1 MRRKPIVPSR
11 RGERSVVRSFCRSF
25 TQSCSCR
32 GIVCRIVSTNLREA
46 FPNFGDE
53 EFWLFQRGEMAAL
66 RQLFPMDELWIDD
79 FRPGARS
86 AVYFFGEDA
95 CANRNIDLAA
105 GEAGGVVFPVEGRRR
120 CGGIRQPA
128 EARIIHD
135 FVAASDL
142 LHLSRL

>member
-11 RGERSVVRSFCRSF
+11 RGERSVVRFFCRSF

-32 GIVCRIVSTNLREA
+32 RIIGRIVSTNLREA

-86 AVYFFGEDA
+86 AIYFFGEDA
-95 CANRNIDLAA
+95 CANRNVDPAA
-105 GEAGGVVFPVEGRRR
+105 GEAGGGVFSVNSSRRFR
-120 CGGIRQPA
+120 GSPSPGEREIVP
-128 EARIIHD
+128 
-135 FVAASDL
+135 
-142 LHLSRL
+142 